1 MKQTHSIRPVVLK
14 MCAAVS
20 LALASSAALA
30 AAGDAASPGPQFIVE
45 TDRIIVKYR
54 DAQPAVNGIA
64 ARVASTSS
72 ERKAKLDRA
81 GQQFGMVVQESHPIS
96 TGAKVFKLD
105 RKRNLAEVKSLAA
118 EMMARDPSIEY
129 AEPDRIMTHM
139 ATPTDPRYTDQW
151 HYYETA
157 GGLRLPAAWD
167 VSTGAGVIVAVI
179 DTGSRPHADLSGQQ
193 LAGYDFISTAAIGND
208 GDGRDSDASDPGDAV
223 TAGSCGSGQPTR
235 DQASSWHGTHVAGT
249 VAARTNN
256 GAGVAGVAYNAK
268 VLPVRVLGKC
278 GGYTSDIAD
287 AITWSSGGTVSGV
300 PANANKARV
309 LNLSL
314 GGGGACDATTQN
326 AINGARSRGAVVVV
340 AAGNDA
346 VNVSNASPANCSGV
360 IAVAATG
367 RTGGRASYS
376 NFGTLV
382 DVAAPGGDGASGVLS
397 TLNSGTG
404 APAADSYAAYQGT
417 SMATPAR
424 GRRGSAD
431 AGGKYQPDAGR
442 DRVETE
448 VDGARVPGQLLGL
461 RHRHRRCRRCR
472 GVGHG
477 RRRWHA
483 GHHAGRERVEQHDG
497 HGRPGRGQQHDR
509 HRQPGQHDRHRLLPR
524 RSASRQDT
532 GSEPDPDVDDGRLRP
547 VRVQQHRRAAGHQP
561 ERRRRDRYC
570 QFGQHDQQHGDPLC
584 PCDLLQWRHGHDQWP
599 LLAQTELVSHCPG
612 HLHGR
617 VVICIQNTRDS
628 FARVFFGLSDSL
640 FMIVN

>member
-1 MKQTHSIRPVVLK
+1 MKQTHAIHPVTLT

-20 LALASSAALA
+20 LALASASALA
-30 AAGDAASPGPQFIVE
+30 AAGGAGPAGPKFIVE

-54 DAQPAVNGIA
+54 DAQPAVNTA
-64 ARVASTSS
+64 MARVPGVSS
-72 ERKAKLDRA
+72 ERKARLDRA
-81 GQQFGMVVQESHPIS
+81 GQDFGVVVQESHPIS
-96 TGAKVFKLD
+96 TGAQVFKLD
-105 RKRNLAEVKSLAA
+105 RRRTLKEVQSLAA
-118 EMMARDPSIEY
+118 EMMARDPSIDY

-157 GGLRLPAAWD
+157 GGLRLPGAWD
-167 VSTGAGVIVAVI
+167 VSTGSGVVVAVI
-179 DTGSRPHADLSGQQ
+179 DTGYRPHADLSGQL

-208 GDGRDSDASDPGDAV
+208 GNGRDSDASDTGDAV
-223 TAGSCGSGQPTR
+223 AAGACGGGQPTY
-235 DQASSWHGTHVAGT
+235 DQPSSWHGTHVAGT

-326 AINGARSRGAVVVV
+326 AINGARLRGAVVVV

-397 TLNSGTG
+397 TLNTGTG
-404 APAADSYAAYQGT
+404 APASDSYAAYQGT
-417 SMATPAR
+417 SMATPHVAGVAALMLAR
-424 GRRGSAD
+424 NTNLTPDDIESRLKSTARAFPASCSGCGSGIVDATAAVAAATGSGSSGPTLAESESNNTTATADPVATANTTVTGNLGASTDTDYFRVDLPAGKTLGAVLTPGLVSAD
-431 AGGKYQPDAGR
+431 YDLYVYNSAGTQLGTSQNGAGAIDSVTSANTGTASAIRYVRVRYYSGGTGATNGKY
-442 DRVETE
+442 T
-448 VDGARVPGQLLGL
+448 LK
-461 RHRHRRCRRCR
+461 
-472 GVGHG
+472 
-477 RRRWHA
+477 
-483 GHHAGRERVEQHDG
+483 
-497 HGRPGRGQQHDR
+497 
-509 HRQPGQHDRHRLLPR
+509 
-524 RSASRQDT
+524 
-532 GSEPDPDVDDGRLRP
+532 
-547 VRVQQHRRAAGHQP
+547 
-561 ERRRRDRYC
+561 
-570 QFGQHDQQHGDPLC
+570 
-584 PCDLLQWRHGHDQWP
+584 
-599 LLAQTELVSHCPG
+599 
-612 HLHGR
+612 
-617 VVICIQNTRDS
+617 
-628 FARVFFGLSDSL
+628 LSW
-640 FMIVN
+640 